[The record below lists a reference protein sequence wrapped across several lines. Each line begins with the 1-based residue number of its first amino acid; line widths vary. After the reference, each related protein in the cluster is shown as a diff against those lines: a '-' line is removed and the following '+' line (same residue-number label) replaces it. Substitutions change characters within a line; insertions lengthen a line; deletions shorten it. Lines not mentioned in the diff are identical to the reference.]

1 MFQNRQISVNCEVM
15 CIGLSYS
22 FSNVNTNRIFDK
34 QVEQVGQ
41 PVRQTVEQYLA
52 SEVVDNISAKV

>member
-22 FSNVNTNRIFDK
+22 FSNVNTNRIFE